1 MARRNYVKRAFRG
14 SRKTVKKYGKAFWT
28 RKGKYGRYVYRQG
41 RRIAFDTFTLPG
53 KWYDAR
59 SAGLQDHWNT

>member
-14 SRKTVKKYGKAFWT
+14 SRKTAKKYGKAFWT

-41 RRIAFDTFTLPG
+41 RRIAFEELGRFAS
-53 KWYDAR
+53 KKAR
-59 SAGLQDHWNT
+59 KLSRRRK